1 MTIVRLGQL
10 FDCTEG
16 GGALV
21 AESAD
26 GALLHIDNVPSGLAC
41 GGYCVGCER
50 RMVAKKGEVQ
60 AHHFAHHSAR
70 DGSSCSSAGETALH
84 KFAKK
89 VLDQRLEI
97 ALPEKYVSAGGD
109 RELVAP
115 AVALRFDRATLEL
128 RSGQIVPDVVL
139 ELRDRRLLVEFKVTH
154 PCGEAKI
161 AHIRAMNVGAIEIDL
176 SQYRNRPLEEIGD
189 DILYN
194 APRVWLHNPREFDA
208 LARLE
213 HRAQQRAENFKQE
226 IARLGANYR
235 HRLPASEAGH
245 GTCETT
251 IRRNGLGE
259 AVNLTI
265 DGAGCFLVPV
275 AEWQAAVTLDL
286 IKSRSPFRTR
296 NGLAGLVR
304 RGWVDKRFASLR
316 HDQAQALKDTGL
328 PFALPA
334 KAVELYLS
342 QLEKLGLV
350 HSGPTE
356 SWRPASLLRSKLRA
370 AKELRER
377 PTKRRAEI
385 EAIVR
390 DQIEDLPECETRSFD
405 LDVWIASP
413 LPGRR
418 GSVADAIQGD
428 ENAWTALCH
437 DISHIRTNIRFSPRS
452 NLRLFGLPCAGELD
466 RTLKKKAEEAEE
478 RECARRE
485 KEQAETEARLAQL
498 RTRALRDIGDL
509 AATWLNT
516 GQPALDGKTPFETA
530 SDPAGLDAAIDALNR
545 KARKLALE
553 TKAWQR
559 KQKAVAELEELALSR
574 YYDPELAAL
583 WMRSSRPE
591 LGGRSPSDFT
601 CDDATRDECGRYLP
615 KKRSR
620 R

>member
-1 MTIVRLGQL
+1 
-10 FDCTEG
+10 
-16 GGALV
+16 
-21 AESAD
+21 
-26 GALLHIDNVPSGLAC
+26 
-41 GGYCVGCER
+41 
-50 RMVAKKGEVQ
+50 MVAKKGEIQ

-97 ALPEKYVSAGGD
+97 ALPEMFVSAKGD
-109 RELVAP
+109 RELVVP
-115 AVALRFDRATLEL
+115 AITMGFDRATLEL
-128 RSGQIVPDVVL
+128 RSGLIVPDVVL
-139 ELRDRRLLVEFKVTH
+139 ELRDRKLPVEFKVTH
-154 PCGEAKI
+154 PCDEAKI
-161 AHIRAMNVGAIEIDL
+161 AHIRAMNVGAIEINL
-176 SQYRNRPLEEIGD
+176 SQYRDRPLEEIGD

-213 HRAQQRAENFKQE
+213 QRAQQRAEDFKQE
-226 IARLGANYR
+226 ITRLRANYH

-265 DGAGCFLVPV
+265 DGAGAFLVAV
-275 AEWQAAVTLDL
+275 AEWQAAVALDL

-304 RGWVDKRFASLR
+304 RGWVDPRFASLR
-316 HDQAQALKDTGL
+316 HEQAQALKDAGL

-334 KAVELYLS
+334 KAIELYLS

-356 SWRPASLLRSKLRA
+356 TWRPASLLQSKLQA

-377 PTKRRAEI
+377 PAKRRAQI

-390 DQIEDLPECETRSFD
+390 EQIRDLPENEIGSFD

-413 LPGRR
+413 LPARQ
-418 GSVADAIQGD
+418 GSVADAIQG
-428 ENAWTALCH
+428 EEAAWTALCH
-437 DISHIRTNIRFSPRS
+437 NISHIRTDIRFSPRS
-452 NLRLFGLPCAGELD
+452 NLKLFGLPCAGELD
-466 RTLKKKAEEAEE
+466 RMLKQKAEEAEQRE
-478 RECARRE
+478 RARRE
-485 KEQAETEARLAQL
+485 KEQIETEARLAQL
-498 RTRALRDIGDL
+498 RSRALRDIGDL

-516 GQPALDGKTPFETA
+516 GHMALNGQTPLEAA
-530 SDPAGLDAAIDALNR
+530 SSPAGFDAAIDALNR
-545 KARKLALE
+545 KARERALE
-553 TKAWQR
+553 RKAWQR

-591 LGGRSPSDFT
+591 LGGKSPSEFT
-601 CDDATRDECGRYLP
+601 CDDATRDRCASYLP